1 MDKAGMEVQAGKRW
15 IPWEFWV
22 LSPRVMMSGAIGHRN
37 RERSVV
43 DVDCRLSPGE
53 FDPVWHSQTSS
64 AVKAVES
71 DAPRLS

>member
-1 MDKAGMEVQAGKRW
+1 MNPLG
-15 IPWEFWV
+15 V
-22 LSPRVMMSGAIGHRN
+22 LGLLASRYDVRGDRAPH